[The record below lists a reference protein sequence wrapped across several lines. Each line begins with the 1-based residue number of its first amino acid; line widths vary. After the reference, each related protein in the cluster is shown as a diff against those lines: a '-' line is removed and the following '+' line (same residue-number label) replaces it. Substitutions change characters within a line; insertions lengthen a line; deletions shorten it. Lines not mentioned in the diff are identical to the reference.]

1 MFSSYAKKRFL
12 LSCVRVLYNLKVDAS
27 SHNIATSHA
36 IYRKH
41 VNGQY
46 QCLFQ
51 ASLGGK
57 IPPPKKLT
65 TPLNVNLQPPP
76 LNDIRSTQPCIPPGS
91 LNRVPALAG
100 LKAGMSPLPGGR

>member
-12 LSCVRVLYNLKVDAS
+12 FSCVRVLYNLKVDAS

-51 ASLGGK
+51 ASLGGRFL
-57 IPPPKKLT
+57 PPKKLT
-65 TPLNVNLQPPP
+65 TPLNVNLQPP
-76 LNDIRSTQPCIPPGS
+76 LNDILGQLS
-91 LNRVPALAG
+91 LASLR
-100 LKAGMSPLPGGR
+100 GRLIEYQLWLG